1 LLQRYSKLPCLE
13 EIEGEERVGIAF
25 DNMVVRPDNLHAI
38 SNMYP
43 ALKRWAVGST
53 YGYRYFSESIT
64 VFRIHDIVV
73 WIRILLFS
81 SLTFKTRKKN

>member
-38 SNMYP
+38 RNMYP
-43 ALKRWAVGST
+43 ALKRWAP
-53 YGYRYFSESIT
+53 R
-64 VFRIHDIVV
+64 
-73 WIRILLFS
+73 
-81 SLTFKTRKKN
+81 

>member
-43 ALKRWAVGST
+43 ALKRWAPH
-53 YGYRYFSESIT
+53 E
-64 VFRIHDIVV
+64 RI
-73 WIRILLFS
+73 
-81 SLTFKTRKKN
+81 K